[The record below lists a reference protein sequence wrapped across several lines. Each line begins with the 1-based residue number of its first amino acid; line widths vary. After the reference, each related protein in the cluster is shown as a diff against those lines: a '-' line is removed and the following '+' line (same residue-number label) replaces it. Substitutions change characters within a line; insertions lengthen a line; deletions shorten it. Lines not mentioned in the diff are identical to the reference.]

1 MHQNAL
7 SFSCGNLQL
16 EGVLG
21 RPDDGPARLP
31 GVVICHPHP
40 LHGGNMNNNLVL
52 AVYTALV
59 EQGYAAFRFNFR
71 GVGNSQGTH
80 TAGDEEPQDAMAALN
95 AIKEQ
100 PGIDGDRL
108 GLAGYSFGTGV
119 ILSSL
124 AAYTDPKAFV
134 LLSAPI
140 RYLETSG
147 VMEDTRPKLFV
158 CGDRDHVAPKEEL
171 ESKVAG
177 LGPPAECRIVAG
189 ADHFWA
195 GLEMEG
201 ARHAVEFFKR
211 TLG

>member
-1 MHQNAL
+1 MRQNAMT
-7 SFSCGNLQL
+7 FSCGDLQL
-16 EGVLG
+16 EGILG
-21 RPDDGPARLP
+21 RPDDGPALIP

-40 LHGGNMNNNLVL
+40 LRGGNMNNNLVL

-59 EQGYAAFRFNFR
+59 EQGYAVLRFNFR

-80 TAGDEEPQDAMAALN
+80 TEGQEEPQDAIAALN
-95 AIKEQ
+95 ALKDQ
-100 PGIDGDRL
+100 PGVDGDRL

-124 AAYTDPKAFV
+124 AAYDDPKAFV
-134 LLSAPI
+134 LLAAPI
-140 RYLETSG
+140 RYLETPG

-158 CGDRDHVAPKEEL
+158 CGDRDHVAPREEL

-177 LGPPAECRIVAG
+177 LGQRAECRIVEG
-189 ADHFWA
+189 ADHFWG
-195 GLEMEG
+195 GLETE
-201 ARHAVEFFKR
+201 AADHAVKFFDR